1 MQLVLCEKR
10 KLKSGI
16 AEAIPGFYISPTPV
30 KPIATR
36 RKKGK
41 KTSNTQAFAQFFLH
55 ILHSIR

>member
-16 AEAIPGFYISPTPV
+16 AEAIPGFYISTLSV
-30 KPIATR
+30 KFIATWQ
-36 RKKGK
+36 KKGV
-41 KTSNTQAFAQFFLH
+41 KTNNTQAFAQFFLH